1 MKFLRLYLRVLELL
15 GREVRLAW
23 VLAIADVSLSVAI
36 FVEPILFGRIV
47 DTLAAAQSH
56 LADLPWELLLTLVGA
71 WTGFGLFSIMAGA
84 LVALHADRLA
94 HRQRQVVMTA
104 YFEHVLQL
112 PLAYHNAYHSGR
124 LMKVMLTGT
133 NALWGLWLW
142 FFREN
147 FTAFVSLLVL
157 LPLTLML
164 NWRYALLLILL
175 CAIFAVLIA
184 LVIGK
189 SEQLQQK
196 VEQYYSDVAERTS
209 DTLGNVA
216 LVQSFARI
224 ELEVT
229 GLRNVG
235 DLLLGA
241 QMPVLSWWAA
251 AAVLTRTSTTL
262 TMLAILVAGIW
273 FYLNDLTTVGEI
285 VMFMGF
291 ASLLISKLEQAVHF
305 SNRMLMEAPRLN
317 EFFEILDTEPAV
329 RDRADAVDPGRLRGL
344 VEFKDVSFSYDGKRS
359 AVVDLSFTA
368 LPGEMIALVGATGAG
383 KSTALA
389 LLHRAFDPQSGVVKI
404 DGMDVRGIR
413 LSALRHNIGVVFQEA
428 LLFNRSI
435 AENLR
440 VGKADATEEELR
452 TACARAQVLDV
463 IERLPEGFEAKVG
476 ERGRLLSGGERQR
489 LSIARALLKDPP
501 ILILDEATSALD
513 ALTEA
518 RVQTALAEVMKGRT
532 TFVIAHRLATVR
544 NATRILLLQDGR
556 LIESGNFDA
565 LNQLGGK
572 FAELARTQLIAPADK
587 NPEEAPPAPLPET
600 EGIIAPADN
609 PKEPLPAPLSQT
621 EATIAPADD
630 PQEPPPAPPPQ
641 TEAKK
646 KRRRRSP
653 PPPPPP
659 PDE

>member
-1 MKFLRLYLRVLELL
+1 MKFLRLYLRVFELL

-23 VLAIADVSLSVAI
+23 VLALANVALSVAI

-47 DTLAAAQSH
+47 DMLAAAQGH
-56 LADLPWELLLTLVGA
+56 LADLSWTRLITLVGA
-71 WTGFGLFSIMAGA
+71 WTGFGLFSIICGA

-112 PLAYHNAYHSGR
+112 PLAYHHNFHSGR

-147 FTAFVSLLVL
+147 FTGFVSLLVL
-157 LPLTLML
+157 LPLTLAL

-175 CAIFAVLIA
+175 CVIFAVLIA

-216 LVQSFARI
+216 LVQSFARV
-224 ELEVT
+224 ELEVM
-229 GLRNVG
+229 GLRKVG

-262 TMLAILVAGIW
+262 TMLSILIAGIW
-273 FYLNDLTTVGEI
+273 LYLSDLTTVGEI

-291 ASLLISKLEQAVHF
+291 ASLLINRLEQAVQF
-305 SNRMLMEAPRLN
+305 ANRMFMEAPRLN

-329 RDRADAVDPGRLRGL
+329 RDRPDAVDPGRLRGL
-344 VEFKDVSFSYDGKRS
+344 VEFDNVSFSYDGKRS
-359 AVVDLSFTA
+359 AVADMSFTA
-368 LPGEMIALVGATGAG
+368 LPGEMIAFVGATGAG

-389 LLHRAFDPQSGVVKI
+389 LLHRAFDAQSGSVKI
-404 DGMDVRGIR
+404 DGMDIRGLS

-440 VGKADATEEELR
+440 VGKPDATEDELR
-452 TACARAQVLDV
+452 TACARAQVLDL
-463 IERLPEGFEAKVG
+463 IERLPEGFEANVG

-518 RVQTALAEVMKGRT
+518 KVQAALAEVMKGRT

-544 NATRILLLQDGR
+544 NATRILLLEDGR
-556 LIESGNFDA
+556 IIESGSFDA
-565 LNQLGGK
+565 LTQLNGK
-572 FAELARTQLIAPADK
+572 FAELARTQLIAPTD
-587 NPEEAPPAPLPET
+587 NPEEPPPGPPEPLPE
-600 EGIIAPADN
+600 
-609 PKEPLPAPLSQT
+609 S
-621 EATIAPADD
+621 
-630 PQEPPPAPPPQ
+630 
-641 TEAKK
+641 
-646 KRRRRSP
+646 
-653 PPPPPP
+653 
-659 PDE
+659 